1 MKNLIKKDWFIPVTI
16 SSIYLMLLFFGMYL
30 NEKYHDQVKTLM
42 KQNRE
47 LLEMNDRLIN
57 SNKYCIEQAHEAQNG
72 WENCINLTK
81 ELK

>member
-1 MKNLIKKDWFIPVTI
+1 
-16 SSIYLMLLFFGMYL
+16 MYL

-81 ELK
+81 GI